1 MSKEESKT
9 LSKFV
14 IKFAKGSG
22 LNRRDSVEWRGRM
35 QHSTVRLS
43 LCPECRCQT
52 DFYGP
57 HRSEREAEFLLR
69 WNLFTHRLPAP
80 FQKILPSWSTDL
92 WKLFWL
98 FREVHYLQSHMFIWG
113 ERVLFMLGSHQI
125 PSLPALGSL
134 ESSLVIFIEQIFWK
148 RRLIVLQTQLF
159 WVFDKWFG
167 K

>member
-1 MSKEESKT
+1 MTLCKEGIRGTNGNRKNKNNKNT
-9 LSKFV
+9 KKRAANLIALVVWQLRLARKRAKHCHKFV

-80 FQKILPSWSTDL
+80 FQKILPS
-92 WKLFWL
+92 
-98 FREVHYLQSHMFIWG
+98 
-113 ERVLFMLGSHQI
+113 
-125 PSLPALGSL
+125 
-134 ESSLVIFIEQIFWK
+134 
-148 RRLIVLQTQLF
+148 
-159 WVFDKWFG
+159 
-167 K
+167 